1 MIETLNLDNQKIYL
15 KITLSIESVEIL
27 SKHIP
32 YSTQI
37 LKKEKIIK
45 NHSIQIYLSLFTT
58 FIFFL
63 ICYLWLLI
71 LLINAP

>member
-37 LKKEKIIK
+37 LKKEKINK
-45 NHSIQIYLSLFTT
+45 NHSIKIYLSLFTT
-58 FIFFL
+58 FIFF
-63 ICYLWLLI
+63 
-71 LLINAP
+71 